1 MEGITEEEFINKAIE
16 RIGQVKKDPKNN
28 KVLERDCFIKIFKF
42 TGDFAKMKTTEMKK
56 KAQHDR
62 MACFGTDHKKY
73 LEVLKKT
80 IADEETAYESSS

>member
-62 MACFGTDHKKY
+62 MACFGTPRSQCHPD
-73 LEVLKKT
+73 LATEL
-80 IADEETAYESSS
+80 